1 MMLKRLSS
9 LGVLL
14 LALPFLLPGCTPSGA
29 NGAKQEFAG
38 HSSGEALPEKRYKL
52 DPNLPHA
59 FSKKQ
64 SKKQEAVRR
73 IKMDEAAP
81 DFALKTLDGKTL
93 KLSDFKG
100 KAAIFMFADTTC
112 PCVKA
117 YDKRMKELDAKFGPH
132 GLRTLYVFSNGKTDT
147 KEEVAQFVKAHNY
160 QWPIVM
166 DLDQKLL
173 KQFNAACSTEVFLFD
188 RKSRLRYHGRIDDDT
203 FEPNAVRERDL
214 QSAIVAVLDGRAVPK
229 SETLAF
235 GCAFPKL

>member
-1 MMLKRLSS
+1 MFKKLSALS
-9 LGVLL
+9 ALL
-14 LALPFLLPGCTPSGA
+14 LSLPFLLPGCTPGGA
-29 NGAKQEFAG
+29 NGARQEFTG

-64 SKKQEAVRR
+64 EAVRH

-81 DFALKTLDGKTL
+81 DFMLKTLDGKTL
-93 KLSDFKG
+93 KLHDFKG
-100 KAAIFMFADTTC
+100 KAALFMFADTTC
-112 PCVKA
+112 PCVLA
-117 YDKRMKELDAKFGPH
+117 YNKRMKELDEKFSPH

-147 KEEVAQFVKAHNY
+147 KEEVAQFVKAQNY
-160 QWPIVM
+160 QWPIVL

-188 RKSRLRYHGRIDDDT
+188 RQSRLRYHGRIDDDT
-203 FEPNAVRERDL
+203 FEPNTVRERDL